1 MSTRQT
7 LLIILLLAAPCLATE
22 EGPLE
27 KAYREVYEQSQ
38 RIRERQADYFR
49 WQEEFDR
56 RDREFERNYEG
67 DDHYD
72 DCDHDTED
80 HQDWDDYDRADD

>member
-1 MSTRQT
+1 MKT
-7 LLIILLLAAPCLATE
+7 LLIILLLAAPCFATE

-38 RIRERQADYFR
+38 RVRERQLYIIEMDREADR
-49 WQEEFDR
+49 QR
-56 RDREFERNYEG
+56 REFERNYEG
-67 DDHYD
+67 DDDYD

-80 HQDWDDYDRADD
+80 HRDWDDYDRGDD

>member
-1 MSTRQT
+1 MKT
-7 LLIILLLAAPCLATE
+7 LLIILLLAAPCFATE

-38 RIRERQADYFR
+38 RIRERQLYIVEMDREADR
-49 WQEEFDR
+49 QR
-56 RDREFERNYEG
+56 REFERNYEG

-80 HQDWDDYDRADD
+80 HHDWDDYDRADD

>member
-1 MSTRQT
+1 MKT
-7 LLIILLLAAPCLATE
+7 LLIILLLAAPCFATE

-49 WQEEFDR
+49 WQEEFGR

-80 HQDWDDYDRADD
+80 HHDWDDYDRADD

>member
-1 MSTRQT
+1 MKT
-7 LLIILLLAAPCLATE
+7 LLIILLLAAPCFATE

-38 RIRERQADYFR
+38 RVRERQADYFR

-67 DDHYD
+67 ND
-72 DCDHDTED
+72 DCDHDGED
-80 HQDWDDYDRADD
+80 HPDWDDYDREDDY

>member
-1 MSTRQT
+1 MKKPT
-7 LLIILLLAAPCLATE
+7 
-22 EGPLE
+22 
-27 KAYREVYEQSQ
+27 REVYEQSQ

-80 HQDWDDYDRADD
+80 HQDWDDYEREDD